1 MPTYD
6 YVCDACGHEFEWF
19 QGMSDPRLRK
29 CPKCGKNSLRRK
41 VGAGA
46 GVIFKGSGF
55 YQTDYKKSSP
65 PPSSEAEGT
74 RSSDAS
80 SSKSDGKDAAK
91 ESSKPAATPSSDS
104 AAGKDGGKAS
114 GRDAA
119 PKKSSDGG
127 SGKKGRRG

>member
-29 CPKCGKNSLRRK
+29 CPKCGKNALRRK

-74 RSSDAS
+74 KSSDAS
-80 SSKSDGKDAAK
+80 SSKGDAKDVGTSGAK
-91 ESSKPAATPSSDS
+91 EAGKPAAPASDAPEGKATS
-104 AAGKDGGKAS
+104 TGKAAG
-114 GRDAA
+114 
-119 PKKSSDGG
+119 G
-127 SGKKGRRG
+127 SAKKGRRG